1 MARKTT
7 KAAPQAADEPAADAP
22 LLDTKN
28 QNIKLLIKKGKERG
42 FVLMTS

>member
-7 KAAPQAADEPAADAP
+7 KAAPQATEQPVTDAP

-28 QNIKLLIKKGKERG
+28 QNIKTLIKKGA
-42 FVLMTS
+42 L